1 MERFYYGS
9 TIAGFLKESE
19 SSILGKL
26 GTADGFDTTR
36 DQTNAWVEEVRL
48 LQSILA
54 GIEGWIF
61 FEYSI
66 PRLGKRVDVVLLVKG
81 TVFNE
86 YPRRNTAYIIKF
98 FRYKRNTVF

>member
-1 MERFYYGS
+1 MIQGGAMERFYYGS

-66 PRLGKRVDVVLLVKG
+66 PL
-81 TVFNE
+81 
-86 YPRRNTAYIIKF
+86 
-98 FRYKRNTVF
+98 